1 MRKILAL
8 ACVAACIFALG
19 ACGADK
25 AEPETET
32 TVSEQ
37 GVTAPRVTT
46 TTTRQMPED
55 EWVAQNR
62 EMPDVL
68 PTLAPGEI
76 KLLSEEQAKWE
87 IWPVRMTDEIPYDD
101 LTVDFRY
108 CYYSSYGSFWTL
120 APDVDPEEYD
130 EWLKTLPPPEDFVP
144 NGTADEMPLVTL
156 VKHFRVPKHVFVA
169 EVEKNRQIHST
180 FDGYDPSSET
190 QELPNADIIYTFD
203 NDIINAYY
211 SR

>member
-1 MRKILAL
+1 MKKFLML

-19 ACGADK
+19 ACGAKEAD
-25 AEPETET
+25 AGNEQAT
-32 TVSEQ
+32 TVSQ
-37 GVTAPRVTT
+37 TT
-46 TTTRQMPED
+46 TALAEQLSED

-62 EMPDVL
+62 EIPEVL
-68 PTLAPGEI
+68 PTLAPGDIE
-76 KLLSEEQAKWE
+76 LSPE
-87 IWPVRMTDEIPYDD
+87 DEIIGELMAGNPNGISIS
-101 LTVDFRY
+101 LQFRY
-108 CYYSSYGSFWTL
+108 CYYTSYGSFWTL
-120 APDVDPEEYD
+120 VYPEGFPEDGVPDEYS
-130 EWLKTLPPPEDFVP
+130 EWLNALSLIEDFNP

-169 EVEKNRQIHST
+169 EVEKKRQADST
-180 FDGYDPSSET
+180 FHSYDPTSET